1 MAVLAVQM
9 RVDAVTLVPVEV
21 MEVRAVV
28 VAAAAAAAEAPA
40 VMARAMAP
48 WAQSAALV
56 RPPQM
61 ARVDKVRMAAQAVLA
76 V

>member
-9 RVDAVTLVPVEV
+9 RVDAVTLVPVEA

-48 WAQSAALV
+48 WAQSGA
-56 RPPQM
+56 
-61 ARVDKVRMAAQAVLA
+61 
-76 V
+76 

>member
-1 MAVLAVQM
+1 MDEGVSRATAWVAVLAVQM
-9 RVDAVTLVPVEV
+9 RVDAVTLVPVEA

-48 WAQSAALV
+48 WAQSGA
-56 RPPQM
+56 
-61 ARVDKVRMAAQAVLA
+61 
-76 V
+76 